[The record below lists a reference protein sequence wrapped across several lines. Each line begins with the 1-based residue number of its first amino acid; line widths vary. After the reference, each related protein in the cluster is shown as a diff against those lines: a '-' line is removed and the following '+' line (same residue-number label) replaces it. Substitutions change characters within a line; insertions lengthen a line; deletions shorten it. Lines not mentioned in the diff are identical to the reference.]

1 MSDNGDL
8 KLIATLDENS
18 SEAEILK
25 AIKILNGRLKSNAN
39 AKIKLDSELDVKSVQ
54 KVIKKL
60 ETLLNSK
67 NLSVNTKD
75 SIISIQKEAEAMLGV
90 VSSANKASKEKLEFA
105 NANKKVAE
113 SANNTSKAIANERN
127 AMQSLDDL
135 DYILRNINMQGKTGN
150 SVFQQFGNTLR
161 DAFYAFTAAN
171 LLQDA
176 IYKVIDGGKEAVGT
190 VKELNDAAVS
200 LRMATGDS
208 YNSVK
213 QLMSDYNAM
222 AQELG
227 AVTTSVSEAADEW
240 LRQGHSIEDT
250 NTLITDSMMLSKISN
265 LESADSTKYL
275 TSAMQGYKVAVN
287 DVVGIVDKL
296 SAVDLESATDAGG
309 LAEAM
314 SRTAEGAQI
323 AGISMD
329 RLLGMIATVGEVTQK
344 SMSSIGES
352 YKTVFSRMRDIKDNK
367 LSVIGEDGE
376 IEDLSNVEI
385 VLDSL
390 GIKLRDSNLEFRN
403 FQDVLDDVAGSWD
416 SYSSVQKAAIAKAF
430 SGVRQQENFL
440 VMMENWDKVVKYTD
454 VAANSQGTSTE
465 KFGYYLEGLEAKTN
479 SLKASLENLAS
490 TTISDELYGS
500 VLDTTK
506 AIVDMTA
513 KSGILKGALAGL
525 GTSGSMYVFQQ
536 LAGYLKNATQEF
548 SNFGEA
554 LSMTRNGQ
562 VGISEMQ
569 NLINLTGG
577 LTQSQTRLLLST
589 NNLTDSQKAAIIM
602 NQRLAQGLPQ
612 ITEAE
617 ALQQLQT
624 MGVATAQGTA
634 TGTTISLTSAMR
646 GLWSTLMANPIV
658 LVTTAV
664 TAGVMAWNHYKQAQ
678 EEARQTAIELTNTYK
693 QEKESL
699 DSQIESYKE
708 LKQKLDNGNLSTD
721 EARSIKE
728 QLLEIQKSLIDS
740 FGDEASNIDLVN
752 GKYKEQLGLLGELSK
767 EKASEYVKEN
777 RSAFE
782 TAKKE
787 LEKTRSYEVG
797 SIFSYE
803 SSKGMSDEQKQLY
816 EYIKSY
822 SDLFEVKRLYD
833 TSTLS
838 NSDYAPTLF
847 VNANADDAKE
857 IIDKFY
863 DDIEKYIK
871 DNNLQLDYDSLQIDL
886 SKVSSDIETDDSLKE
901 YRQIYDEF
909 MKAEIVRNDT
919 LRPLYQQSI
928 QAVEDYNNALSNG
941 EGISEAK
948 ANLDSVQQSV
958 QNATGELEG
967 SQDVFNSIFEGI
979 NKDAETV
986 YNLNKVFKTD
996 KTVQSYAEQLRG
1008 LSDIDLKAINFD
1020 NDNTEKGEESF
1031 RGLMETLGLTEEQV
1045 QSLIDKLVE
1054 LGYVQGEVQTQSDV
1068 ESVNIQSFSDAW
1080 SNLKSSTDDAT
1091 KSLADNLTELAE
1103 KGQLTSE
1110 KLLELDSS
1118 DYFKNLGISAEEAVK
1133 KINELTNASTQLNA
1147 LSSQISK
1154 MSDMLADKKNG
1165 TVASASDLAGFD
1177 VEVRGLN
1184 SWEEFEKVMGSA
1196 ESTMEQCQKAANDLA
1211 TEWVNSN
1218 NFLANLDETNKDYY
1232 ETQLANMGVENAHAV
1247 VSNAL
1252 TQKRKEEALATEYAT
1267 LALAYNSDAK
1277 NNNAQVSDSLSNAT
1291 ANDIVQLIEEG
1302 NVSNETAQS
1311 LVNYY
1316 FEKLN
1321 ASNLTIAT
1329 AGDCH
1334 NLANLCESLGIAAG
1348 ALRNYAYAKQVLE
1361 AAQTWDDSNPF
1372 KKITIENQEKALKNL
1387 EEQAK
1392 NVVKQ
1397 ATDKQN
1403 NPVKVGT
1410 TNSNNKKSSGKSG
1423 GGSSKDTKKK
1433 FSETFDWIE
1442 VRIKRLERAISN
1454 YDNVIDNTYNSWS
1467 KRNKALEKEIT
1478 KITSLITAQ
1487 QKAQDIYK
1495 KKADKVTVKNTS
1507 EDGKST
1513 KKQEEAFK
1521 KYKKLVR
1528 EGSLKISDIKDEDVA
1543 NAIKKYQEYYEKSL
1557 DAQDSK
1563 TEAQKQLLD
1572 AYVKKFDM
1580 VSEKYDSIIGIY
1592 DVKKSNWETAY
1603 KDNIEAQGRD
1613 MNLAET
1619 KEYTS
1624 KRNSYEQK
1632 TQAQLE
1638 KERAELRKKQAE
1650 AVKKGLRKDSQEYKD
1665 MEKAIL
1671 EVDQALQESKNIVAN
1686 TAQEIR
1692 EAAIAEFNE
1701 TSEKYDSIISI
1712 FDANKSTMDSTIKNA
1727 IESTGRQMNYGEAS
1741 TYYNNLNNIQ
1751 ANTQAQLVN
1760 EIAELQQKL
1769 AQAVENGVDQ
1779 NSNDYRSM
1787 QAELINA
1794 QNALQDSKNAV
1805 NENTLALLQTK
1816 WSDIQKSIDRLDETL
1831 SDSEFTRNMISNM
1844 GDLYTK
1850 SVGSKPTEITGTMTD
1865 YGKATL
1871 STYFNDINTNQ
1882 AKIAKA
1888 QEGYKDVL
1896 SKLATDP
1903 NNDAYKNQ
1911 ANSFKQ
1917 EIENATLAIY
1927 SSKDDIVSLYSDMF
1941 NEMLDSLKKISDNT
1955 MNQLQTEKD
1964 LYDYQKSIR
1973 EKTDNI
1979 SLLQRQLN
1987 VYKNDTSESGKMNYQ
2002 QIKSQLEQA
2011 KTDLGDTEYSRFLS
2025 DTQSLLDQ
2033 MNDDASD
2040 WVEQTL
2046 ADKTTLITNALGTV
2060 DGSIGEVQKI
2070 INTVNSSIVGVQN
2083 AISNLNSST
2092 PDTNN
2097 PTTTDTNKS
2106 TTTPVM
2112 PSGMDVVPTITL
2124 DTPAIIDTGGTI
2136 LDSKEIANPNKLSTK
2151 LAGHPNSIKQG
2162 EKNNSFVGLVN
2173 QALTKLG
2180 YKTNSGN
2187 GYGDTTAAAVK
2198 KFCQDNKVNI
2208 DSKTKKTKASGK
2220 TMGNDFF
2227 KKLISVLKAKGYSR
2241 GGVITDDDFDLS
2253 NLGIRTNNGDT
2264 KLITV
2269 KNGERVLTPIQNQNF
2284 EELIKYLQANP
2295 IVPNIPTNLVSNIP
2309 QAKNVDGNSYSTNIE
2324 HVDLSFPDV
2333 TNYEDFVQKL
2343 KHDNTTLK
2351 YIAAQTAGAYVGKN
2365 SLKNRL

>member
-1 MSDNGDL
+1 MGTGTAFQNYVKEFSNLDKATQQAILSSGL
-8 KLIATLDENS
+8 LSKAQKEQLISQMELSASTATLTAEQVQERLATELNSEADAKALLAKSGLITEKELETGATVEITTAKLNEAVANGTLSTSDAAVIAGALGITGANTTATTSFGLLTKAVWANVKAIGAWLLTTPAGWATLAIGAIAGLTIVYQKATLTIDEATDALEESKSSYDSISGEVSQLTEELTNCQKRIKELEEIGSLRSIVEDDELEKLQSTNVELTRRLAILKEEQRLKAVDVAKDASNVMTTDVESQYSTIAIGGSDERGQKVKPEEEMRLAINAYREYAEEKAKIDAELLKDPENTELANESQKWQDKMDLAASRANEMAGYINQTEEAYKKVIDTGGTLTSTQTDLYNS
-18 SEAEILK
+18 SIALGNEYLAFTKEINGVNEAFENLDTTEKAQSLKNKYAAKKVSLPNGQGTYTVEDKEISDW
-25 AIKILNGRLKSNAN
+25 I
-39 AKIKLDSELDVKSVQ
+39 D
-54 KVIKKL
+54 
-60 ETLLNSK
+60 TLPDDDLTVLASINFSGEQ
-67 NLSVNTKD
+67 TKD
-75 SIISIQKEAEAMLGV
+75 SMQEA
-90 VSSANKASKEKLEFA
+90 
-105 NANKKVAE
+105 
-113 SANNTSKAIANERN
+113 
-127 AMQSLDDL
+127 L
-135 DYILRNINMQGKTGN
+135 DYAKNNVDGN
-150 SVFQQFGNTLR
+150 
-161 DAFYAFTAAN
+161 
-171 LLQDA
+171 
-176 IYKVIDGGKEAVGT
+176 
-190 VKELNDAAVS
+190 
-200 LRMATGDS
+200 
-208 YNSVK
+208 
-213 QLMSDYNAM
+213 
-222 AQELG
+222 
-227 AVTTSVSEAADEW
+227 
-240 LRQGHSIEDT
+240 
-250 NTLITDSMMLSKISN
+250 
-265 LESADSTKYL
+265 
-275 TSAMQGYKVAVN
+275 
-287 DVVGIVDKL
+287 
-296 SAVDLESATDAGG
+296 
-309 LAEAM
+309 
-314 SRTAEGAQI
+314 
-323 AGISMD
+323 
-329 RLLGMIATVGEVTQK
+329 
-344 SMSSIGES
+344 
-352 YKTVFSRMRDIKDNK
+352 
-367 LSVIGEDGE
+367 
-376 IEDLSNVEI
+376 
-385 VLDSL
+385 
-390 GIKLRDSNLEFRN
+390 
-403 FQDVLDDVAGSWD
+403 
-416 SYSSVQKAAIAKAF
+416 
-430 SGVRQQENFL
+430 
-440 VMMENWDKVVKYTD
+440 
-454 VAANSQGTSTE
+454 
-465 KFGYYLEGLEAKTN
+465 
-479 SLKASLENLAS
+479 
-490 TTISDELYGS
+490 
-500 VLDTTK
+500 
-506 AIVDMTA
+506 
-513 KSGILKGALAGL
+513 
-525 GTSGSMYVFQQ
+525 
-536 LAGYLKNATQEF
+536 
-548 SNFGEA
+548 
-554 LSMTRNGQ
+554 
-562 VGISEMQ
+562 
-569 NLINLTGG
+569 
-577 LTQSQTRLLLST
+577 
-589 NNLTDSQKAAIIM
+589 
-602 NQRLAQGLPQ
+602 
-612 ITEAE
+612 
-617 ALQQLQT
+617 
-624 MGVATAQGTA
+624 
-634 TGTTISLTSAMR
+634 
-646 GLWSTLMANPIV
+646 
-658 LVTTAV
+658 
-664 TAGVMAWNHYKQAQ
+664 
-678 EEARQTAIELTNTYK
+678 
-693 QEKESL
+693 
-699 DSQIESYKE
+699 
-708 LKQKLDNGNLSTD
+708 
-721 EARSIKE
+721 
-728 QLLEIQKSLIDS
+728 
-740 FGDEASNIDLVN
+740 
-752 GKYKEQLGLLGELSK
+752 
-767 EKASEYVKEN
+767 
-777 RSAFE
+777 
-782 TAKKE
+782 
-787 LEKTRSYEVG
+787 
-797 SIFSYE
+797 
-803 SSKGMSDEQKQLY
+803 
-816 EYIKSY
+816 
-822 SDLFEVKRLYD
+822 
-833 TSTLS
+833 
-838 NSDYAPTLF
+838 
-847 VNANADDAKE
+847 
-857 IIDKFY
+857 
-863 DDIEKYIK
+863 
-871 DNNLQLDYDSLQIDL
+871 
-886 SKVSSDIETDDSLKE
+886 
-901 YRQIYDEF
+901 
-909 MKAEIVRNDT
+909 
-919 LRPLYQQSI
+919 
-928 QAVEDYNNALSNG
+928 
-941 EGISEAK
+941 
-948 ANLDSVQQSV
+948 
-958 QNATGELEG
+958 
-967 SQDVFNSIFEGI
+967 
-979 NKDAETV
+979 
-986 YNLNKVFKTD
+986 TD
-996 KTVQSYAEQLRG
+996 KT
-1008 LSDIDLKAINFD
+1008 DIL
-1020 NDNTEKGEESF
+1020 
-1031 RGLMETLGLTEEQV
+1031 
-1045 QSLIDKLVE
+1045 
-1054 LGYVQGEVQTQSDV
+1054 
-1068 ESVNIQSFSDAW
+1068 SFSDAW
-1080 SNLKSSTDDAT
+1080 KQLKNSTEDTT
-1091 KSLADNLTELAE
+1091 KGLADNLTELAE
-1103 KGQLTSE
+1103 KGQLTVEALSE
-1110 KLLELDSS
+1110 ADTT
-1118 DYFKNLGISAEEAVK
+1118 DFFKNAGISAEEAVD
-1133 KINELTNASTQLNA
+1133 KINELVSASTQLNA
-1147 LSSQISK
+1147 LSGQISK

-1177 VEVRGLN
+1177 AEVRGLDT
-1184 SWEEFEKVMGSA
+1184 WEEFEKVMGSA

-1211 TEWVNSN
+1211 TEWVNN
-1218 NFLANLDETNKDYY
+1218 GNFLSNLTDENKDYY
-1232 ETQLANMGVENAHAV
+1232 ITQLNNMGIENAEAIVTEALAQKKNDLALATQFAEEKGKDLSKATVDEITKFADEHNMAGEARNALYRLALAKKGV
-1247 VSNAL
+1247 SAATLTFDGDITNIKNFVQSISGAAYALAEMEAIKKNPSAYVPSEVKQKILDQARTEVSNA
-1252 TQKRKEEALATEYAT
+1252 
-1267 LALAYNSDAK
+1267 
-1277 NNNAQVSDSLSNAT
+1277 
-1291 ANDIVQLIEEG
+1291 
-1302 NVSNETAQS
+1302 
-1311 LVNYY
+1311 
-1316 FEKLN
+1316 
-1321 ASNLTIAT
+1321 
-1329 AGDCH
+1329 
-1334 NLANLCESLGIAAG
+1334 
-1348 ALRNYAYAKQVLE
+1348 
-1361 AAQTWDDSNPF
+1361 
-1372 KKITIENQEKALKNL
+1372 
-1387 EEQAK
+1387 
-1392 NVVKQ
+1392 
-1397 ATDKQN
+1397 
-1403 NPVKVGT
+1403 
-1410 TNSNNKKSSGKSG
+1410 TNSPVEVDFDLKDTGSSNYKGSGGKSG
-1423 GGSSKDTKKK
+1423 GGKSGGSSKDAKKK

-1442 VRIKRLERAISN
+1442 IRIKRLERAISN

-1487 QKAQDIYK
+1487 QKAQDTYK

-1543 NAIKKYQEYYEKSL
+1543 NAVKKYQEYYEKSL
-1557 DAQDSK
+1557 DAQDNK

-1592 DVKKSNWETAY
+1592 DTKKSNWETAY
-1603 KDNIEAQGRD
+1603 KGNIEAQGRD

-1624 KRNSYEQK
+1624 KRNSYEEK

-1712 FDANKSTMDSTIKNA
+1712 FEANKSTMDSTVKNA

-1741 TYYNNLNNIQ
+1741 VYYNNLNNIQ

-1769 AQAVENGVDQ
+1769 AQAVANGVDQ

-1816 WSDIQKSIDRLDETL
+1816 WSDIQKDIDALDETL

-1850 SVGSKPTEITGTMTD
+1850 SVGSKPTKITGTMTD

-2002 QIKSQLEQA
+2002 QIKSQLAEV

-2046 ADKTTLITNALGTV
+2046 ADKTTLITNALDTV
-2060 DGSIGEVQKI
+2060 NESTK
-2070 INTVNSSIVGVQN
+2070 TVNSSIIGVQT

-2092 PDTNN
+2092 SDTNN
-2097 PTTTDTNKS
+2097 STTTTTDTNKS

-2112 PSGMDVVPTITL
+2112 PGGMNHVPTITL
-2124 DTPAIIDTGGTI
+2124 PTPAIIDKGGTI
-2136 LDSKEIANPNKLSTK
+2136 LDSKVIANPNKLSTK

-2162 EKNNSFVGLVN
+2162 TKNNSFVGLVN

-2309 QAKNVDGNSYSTNIE
+2309 QAKNVGGNSYSTNIE